1 MANSPSSSLLAKI
14 DEILRAF
21 SPIRLDGWGVLKD
34 KQQLEQDLRL
44 YKYQRR
50 ALAAPFQRIAE
61 DHRAGNAAPNIT
73 GVACE
78 KLKTVKTARE
88 LVSKEA
94 GYKYSGEA
102 Q

>member
-1 MANSPSSSLLAKI
+1 MASPPPPKLLTQI
-14 DEILRAF
+14 DETLRAF
-21 SPIRLDGWGVLKD
+21 SPVRLDGWGPLKD

-61 DHRAGNAAPNIT
+61 DHRVDNAAPNVT

-102 Q
+102 

>member
-1 MANSPSSSLLAKI
+1 MANPPPLSLLTKI
-14 DEILRAF
+14 DEALRNF
-21 SPIRLDGWGVLKD
+21 SPIRLDEWTALKD

-61 DHRAGNAAPNIT
+61 DHRAVSATPNIT

-94 GYKYSGEA
+94 GYKYSGET